1 MVTVIGDVSLLA
13 TVMPLILYCVLEA
26 GAERIVT
33 AVVEF
38 VLLN

>member
-13 TVMPLILYCVLEA
+13 TVMPLILYCVLAA
-26 GAERIVT
+26 GAERTVT

-38 VLLN
+38 VLLS